1 MVDHTA
7 GGHRSPDAL
16 FDHLHDFEHVLAVAD
31 PGGHQVSGTHLGG
44 RLRPDTV
51 HFGMTGAAQSY

>member
-1 MVDHTA
+1 
-7 GGHRSPDAL
+7 
-16 FDHLHDFEHVLAVAD
+16 VLAVAD